1 MLIKNTEA
9 HPPSPHSVALTKK
22 KRDMTMIVKM
32 TEQWM
37 TTMSDNRDKRSEE
50 ST

>member
-9 HPPSPHSVALTKK
+9 HPPSPLWALTKK